1 MRLWIF
7 YSFIYFYKHK
17 KLFISIVEVV
27 LVEKSCIL
35 RLYLLSVWLVLPPII
50 YWVMKVYRPM
60 VDEKL
65 SLDSDQKSSRI
76 LVFRGSLQSS
86 QKSIC
91 HIDILMR
98 YKTKRKQHFKTLA
111 FKATTIEEWMPNVLF
126 QSMCYKCW
134 CLIFCFCR
142 YSDQFIYLL
151 KITVHE
157 NLFSKVGT

>member
-76 LVFRGSLQSS
+76 LVFRGSQLWS

-91 HIDILMR
+91 HIDEIR
-98 YKTKRKQHFKTLA
+98 DK
-111 FKATTIEEWMPNVLF
+111 EETFQNTSFERHYHRGTNAYVLF
-126 QSMCYKCW
+126 QLVCYQCW

-142 YSDQFIYLL
+142 YSDEFIYLL
-151 KITVHE
+151 K
-157 NLFSKVGT
+157 L